1 MKSNPDVR
9 FFQEGQRFMRIH
21 FNDFKEMIEEKVTHS
36 MEQLHGIA
44 VENNVKQQDIV
55 VIGHRSRT
63 F

>member
-1 MKSNPDVR
+1 
-9 FFQEGQRFMRIH
+9 MRIH